1 MEGVE
6 GRGLPRLRPVDV
18 FPVQLDG
25 RTLLALRDR
34 LEPSAPPVLLSPE
47 GMLLASLL
55 DGQRTPAGV
64 RAAFGLRTGIW
75 LTESQILELVRQ
87 LDSAY
92 LLESEAFLARLNALR
107 QQFLQAPARPAIHA
121 GGAYPAQPEELRSF
135 LDSFFTAPEGPGS
148 IPNHGRGPEVVGVI
162 APHVD
167 LHRGGPTYAWAYKA
181 LAESP
186 PADLYVV
193 LGTCHT
199 PMGTAFAATYKP
211 FETPFGPVPSAADF
225 LDRLHTLYGMD
236 LFVDEFSHRAEHSIE
251 FQAVYLRYLGLAGG
265 DAPGRIVPILCASLP
280 GMVPPGSSPM
290 DVSAVGDF
298 IRALRGAMAEYPGRV
313 CLIAGADLAH
323 VGPQFGDSSPVSS
336 AFLERVAEGDQEM
349 LEFVIRGDADG
360 FYRQVMRDD
369 DSRRICGLSPI
380 YVMLAVLHKAQG
392 RLLKYTQW
400 VDPAGYGSVTFASV
414 VFCSS

>member
-6 GRGLPRLRPVDV
+6 SRELPRLRPVDV
-18 FPVQLDG
+18 FPVRLDG

-34 LEPSAPPVLLSPE
+34 LEPSAPPVLLTPE

-55 DGQRTPAGV
+55 DGQRTAAGV

-75 LTESQILELVRQ
+75 VTESQVLDLVRQ
-87 LDSAY
+87 LDSMY
-92 LLESEAFLARLNALR
+92 LLESETFLARLSALR

-121 GGAYPAQPEELRSF
+121 GGAYPSQQEELRAF
-135 LDSFFTAPEGPGS
+135 LDSFFMAPEGPRS
-148 IPNHGRGPEVVGVI
+148 TPDHGRGQEIVGVI

-181 LAESP
+181 LAESS
-186 PADLYVV
+186 PADIYVI

-199 PMGTAFAATYKP
+199 PMGTAFAATRKP
-211 FETPFGPVPSAADF
+211 FETPFGPVPSAGDF
-225 LDRLHTLYGMD
+225 LDRLQSLYGMD
-236 LFVDEFSHRAEHSIE
+236 LFADEFSHRAEHSIE

-265 DAPGRIVPILCASLP
+265 EARGRIAPILCGSFP
-280 GMVPPGSSPM
+280 GLVPPGGSPM
-290 DVSAVGDF
+290 EVPAVGQF
-298 IRALRGAMAEYPGRV
+298 VEALRAAVAEYPGRV
-313 CLIAGADLAH
+313 CIIAGADLAH
-323 VGPQFGDSSPVSS
+323 VGPQFGDPSPVTN

-349 LEFVIRGDADG
+349 LEFVARTDAEG
-360 FYRQVMRDD
+360 FYQQVMRDD

-380 YVMLAVLHKAQG
+380 YVMLAALQNAQG
-392 RLLKYTQW
+392 RVLKYTQW
-400 VDPAGYGSVTFASV
+400 VDSTGYGSVTFASV